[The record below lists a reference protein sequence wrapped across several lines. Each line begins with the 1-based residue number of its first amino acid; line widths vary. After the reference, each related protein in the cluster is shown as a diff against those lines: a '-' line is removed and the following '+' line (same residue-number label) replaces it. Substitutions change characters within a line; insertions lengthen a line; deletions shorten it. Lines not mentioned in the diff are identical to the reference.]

1 MHIINLVILIAKQ
14 NIFQFW
20 CSKEKLSV
28 SCVKS
33 EIQFIQKYE
42 LQKAMAKGKVAS
54 YNNKWGTD
62 YPTEHEQKYMVQEY
76 INQM

>member
-14 NIFQFW
+14 NIFQFS
-20 CSKEKLSV
+20 CIKEKQSV

-33 EIQFIQKYE
+33 VIQFIQKYE
-42 LQKAMAKGKVAS
+42 LQKAMTKGKVAS

-62 YPTEHEQKYMVQEY
+62 YPTEHKQNNMVQEY
-76 INQM
+76 INEM